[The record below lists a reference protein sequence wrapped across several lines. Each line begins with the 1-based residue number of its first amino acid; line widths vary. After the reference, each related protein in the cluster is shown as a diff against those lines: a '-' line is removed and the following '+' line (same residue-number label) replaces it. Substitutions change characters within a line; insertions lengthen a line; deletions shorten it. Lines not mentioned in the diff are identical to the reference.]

1 MQAVTMQGDD
11 RMTSARVLAVSRDGT
26 HRFSKPVADEIVLLA
41 GLGVEGDAHLGTTV
55 QHLSRKQR
63 NPEVP
68 NLRQVHLMHAE
79 LFDELREQGFDL
91 VPGIMGENITT
102 TGLDILGLPTGA
114 VLRLGDEAVI
124 EITGL
129 RNPCEQLNGVQEKL
143 MKAVLGRDAD
153 GNIVRKAGI
162 MSIVLVG
169 GVVRPGD
176 PIVVELPPHPRTPL
190 APV

>member
-1 MQAVTMQGDD
+1 MA
-11 RMTSARVLAVSRDGT
+11 SAQVLAVSRDGE
-26 HRFSKPVADEIVLLA
+26 HRFSKPVAQEIVLLA

-55 QHLSRKQR
+55 QHLSRKER
-63 NPEVP
+63 HPEEP

-79 LFDELREQGFDL
+79 LFEELREQGFDL
-91 VPGIMGENITT
+91 VPGVMGENITT
-102 TGLDILGLPTGA
+102 RGLDILGLPTGT
-114 VLRLGDEAVI
+114 VLRLGSDAVI
-124 EITGL
+124 EVTGL

-153 GNIVRKAGI
+153 GNVVRKAGV
-162 MSIVLVG
+162 MSIVLAG

-176 PIVVELPPHPRTPL
+176 PIVVELPPAPHVPL